1 MTVGAERPA
10 GSFAAL
16 AKAGRDGR
24 GRNTRPARAAFT
36 LLEILLALALLAL
49 LSAATVSISE
59 NLVGNTPVTPEEVFW
74 KALAE
79 ARKEALT
86 SEQEVHLSFDPK
98 AKAFNL
104 VTTAGTEAGAD
115 PSANSNSSTQTFPVT
130 KASDEL
136 AIEFLPVDKNSV
148 STVLIGGELI
158 ETQAMPYVTF
168 YSDGTCSP
176 FRAQFHS
183 GGTARIIAIDPWTCT
198 QVLETKENP

>member
-1 MTVGAERPA
+1 MILGAERPA

-16 AKAGRDGR
+16 AKAGRGGR
-24 GRNTRPARAAFT
+24 ARAAFT

-74 KALAE
+74 RALAE
-79 ARKEALT
+79 ARKDALT

-104 VTTAGTEAGAD
+104 VVNAGTQTDTDASAQ
-115 PSANSNSSTQTFPVT
+115 PSAGSSTQTFPVT
-130 KASDEL
+130 KASDQL
-136 AIEFLPVDKNSV
+136 AVDFLPVDKNSR
-148 STVLIGGELI
+148 STMLIGGELI
-158 ETQAMPYVTF
+158 ETQSLPYVTF
-168 YSDGTCSP
+168 YSDGSCTP

-183 GGTARIIAIDPWTCT
+183 NGTARIIAIDPWTCT